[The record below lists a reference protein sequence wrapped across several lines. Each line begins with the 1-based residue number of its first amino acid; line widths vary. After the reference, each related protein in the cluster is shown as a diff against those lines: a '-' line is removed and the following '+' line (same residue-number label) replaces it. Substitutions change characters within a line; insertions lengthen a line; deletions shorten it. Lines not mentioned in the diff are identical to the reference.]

1 MEYLK
6 TSSAALVR
14 HAAFVVQLFV
24 SLCEFCRVRFLK
36 RIFAVSRVAK
46 SVVLRG
52 RTFVSVAAGL
62 GFGLTIGL
70 WGHSV
75 SEAVLANPWSPPVPA
90 AGLLFARLDDE
101 AFARNRLN
109 DLPPPV
115 SAVGISLFDRGEAR
129 RAVLQ
134 GDRRS
139 RPSFGERRARFII
152 RGEITPSLAAYVEA
166 LPDSRLKLVQ
176 LDSVGGDVASAISIA
191 RRIRSVGGHTYVG
204 SRGKCFSSCGVIFLG
219 GVRRVAAPNALFLLH
234 YAKQESSD
242 PQFSLESSIWGTVA
256 LIETMIDLGA
266 DPALYDQIPGL
277 GDWLLTAT
285 QAESIGIV
293 QYVETLR

>member
-6 TSSAALVR
+6 ISSAALVR
-14 HAAFVVQLFV
+14 HAAFIVQLFV
-24 SLCEFCRVRFLK
+24 SLYAFCRVRFFK
-36 RIFAVSRVAK
+36 RFFAVSGFAK
-46 SVVLRG
+46 
-52 RTFVSVAAGL
+52 FNVSVAAGL
-62 GFGLTIGL
+62 GFGMTIGL

-75 SEAVLANPWSPPVPA
+75 SEAVWAHPWSPPVPA

-101 AFARNRLN
+101 AFARNHLS

-115 SAVGISLFDRGEAR
+115 SAVGISLFDRGEAGSS
-129 RAVLQ
+129 VH
-134 GDRRS
+134 GDRLS
-139 RPSFGERRARFII
+139 TSYFSARRTRFVI
-152 RGEITPSLAAYVEA
+152 RGEITPSLAAYVET
-166 LPDSRLKLVQ
+166 LPDSRLTLVE
-176 LDSVGGDVASAISIA
+176 LDSVGGDVAAAISIA
-191 RRIRSVGGHTYVG
+191 RRIRAVGGHTYVG

-219 GVRRVAAPNALFLLH
+219 GVRRVAASNALFLLH
-234 YAKQESSD
+234 YAKQESTD
-242 PQFSLESSIWGTVA
+242 PQFALESSIWGTVA

-277 GDWLLTAT
+277 GDWLLTAH

>member
-1 MEYLK
+1 MDYLK
-6 TSSAALVR
+6 ISMAALVR
-14 HAAFVVQLFV
+14 YAAFVFQLFV
-24 SLCEFCRVRFLK
+24 FLRETCRVRFSK
-36 RIFAVSRVAK
+36 RIFVVSRFAK
-46 SVVLRG
+46 STILRG

-75 SEAVLANPWSPPVPA
+75 SEAVWATPWSPPVPA
-90 AGLLFARLDDE
+90 AGLLFASLDDE
-101 AFARNRLN
+101 AFARNHLN

-115 SAVGISLFDRGEAR
+115 SAVGVSLFDRDEVER
-129 RAVLQ
+129 VVH
-134 GDRRS
+134 GDHLPTFYFR
-139 RPSFGERRARFII
+139 ERHTRFVI
-152 RGEITPSLAAYVEA
+152 RGEITPTLAAYVEA

-176 LDSVGGDVASAISIA
+176 LDSVGGDVAAAISIA

-242 PQFSLESSIWGTVA
+242 PQFALESSIWGTVA

-277 GDWLLTAT
+277 GDWLLTAN

>member
-6 TSSAALVR
+6 ISSAALVR
-14 HAAFVVQLFV
+14 YAAFIVQLFV
-24 SLCEFCRVRFLK
+24 SLVAFCRVRFSK
-36 RIFAVSRVAK
+36 RIFAVSGFAK
-46 SVVLRG
+46 SIVLRS

-75 SEAVLANPWSPPVPA
+75 SQAVWATSWSPPVPA

-101 AFARNRLN
+101 AFARNQLS

-115 SAVGISLFDRGEAR
+115 SAVGISLFDRDEGKMP
-129 RAVLQ
+129 VQ
-134 GDRRS
+134 GGRLS
-139 RPSFGERRARFII
+139 TSYFLERQARFVI
-152 RGEITPSLAAYVEA
+152 RGEITPSLAAYVET
-166 LPDSRLKLVQ
+166 LPDSRLKLVE
-176 LDSVGGDVASAISIA
+176 LDSVGGDVAAAISIA

-219 GVRRVAAPNALFLLH
+219 GVRRVAASNALFLLH

-242 PQFSLESSIWGTVA
+242 PQFALESSIWGTVA

-277 GDWLLTAT
+277 GDWLLTAN

-293 QYVETLR
+293 QSVETLR